1 MSRNRSVPELF
12 PRSLAG
18 VVPLALL
25 GALALSVRAA
35 PSPSPEAR
43 LRAAREKLAL
53 LGAEYPFEPR
63 FLENDGVWQH
73 YLDEGPRDGE
83 ALLFLH
89 GNPTWSFLWRR
100 LIGALRDRR
109 RCVAPDH
116 VGCGLS
122 DKPADYEYVLRNHIG
137 GVERLVEHLGLERI
151 TLVMHDWG
159 GVIGMG
165 FARRHPELVSR
176 LVILNTAAFHD
187 GRIPRRILLCRT
199 PILGAIAVRD
209 LNVFVRLATTMA
221 VAKPMPPEV
230 KRGFL
235 LPYDGWANRVAIH
248 RFVQDIPLAPSHRSY
263 AELTAIDDSLDEFR
277 DRPAILLWGE
287 RDWCF
292 TPRFR
297 EVWQRRLP
305 HAEVYRF
312 DDASHYVT
320 EDAAGEV
327 FVALE
332 GFLEKHP
339 LP

>member
-1 MSRNRSVPELF
+1 MSTTHPNHSLESEERRRN
-12 PRSLAG
+12 A
-18 VVPLALL
+18 
-25 GALALSVRAA
+25 RARVT
-35 PSPSPEAR
+35 P
-43 LRAAREKLAL
+43 
-53 LGAEYPFEPR
+53 LGAEYSFEPH
-63 FLENDGVWQH
+63 FLEHDGVWQH
-73 YLDEGPRDGE
+73 FLDEGPRDGE

-122 DKPADYEYVLRNHIG
+122 DKPADWEYVLENHVA
-137 GVERLVEHLGLERI
+137 GVERLVERLGLERI

-165 FARRHPELVSR
+165 FARRHPELVAR

-187 GRIPRRILLCRT
+187 GVIPRRILLCRV
-199 PILGAIAVRD
+199 PGLGAFAVRG
-209 LNVFVRLATTMA
+209 LNTFVRLATTMA

-235 LPYDGWANRVAIH
+235 LPYDGWTNRVAVH
-248 RFVQDIPLAPSHRSY
+248 RFVQDIPLAPAHRSY
-263 AELTAIDDSLDEFR
+263 AELTAIDESLDEFR

-305 HAEVYRF
+305 DAEVHRF
-312 DDASHYVT
+312 EDASHYVS
-320 EDAAGEV
+320 EDAADEV
-327 FVALE
+327 LAALD
-332 GFLEKHP
+332 GFLARHP
-339 LP
+339 VS